1 MDICLYGA
9 SSTEIA
15 DNYIEQTEKLGELL
29 AREGHS
35 LVYGAGGAG
44 LMGAAARG
52 IKRQGGYV
60 VGVVPS
66 FLKVD
71 GVLFDNC
78 DEMIFTDT
86 MRQRKQIME
95 ERAQAFIVAPGGIG
109 TYEEFFEI
117 YTLKQLGQLNKPI
130 IIFNINGYYDDML
143 NMLRRT
149 VDERFMREASLD
161 LITIADTPETVLEQL
176 ARTVDAPMVDIRK
189 TKFVH

>member
-1 MDICLYGA
+1 MTLCLYGA

-15 DNYIEQTEKLGELL
+15 DNYIEATEKLGELL
-29 AREGHS
+29 ALGGHS

-52 IKRQGGYV
+52 MKRRGGTV

-71 GVLFDNC
+71 GVLFDGC
-78 DEMIFTDT
+78 DEMVYTDT

-95 ERAQAFIVAPGGIG
+95 ERAQAFIVTPGGIG

-130 IIFNINGYYDDML
+130 IIFNIDGYYDTML
-143 NMLRRT
+143 EMLRRA
-149 VDERFMREASLD
+149 VDERFMRPASLD
-161 LITIADTPETVLEQL
+161 LITVADTPEAVLEQL
-176 ARTVDAPMVDIRK
+176 AQAADAPKVDIRN